1 MNPESTPQHPAK
13 PSPAEVESEQG
24 VPELPERGCGAGG
37 GSPSPAEGRA
47 GRARALGGREGG
59 RRVLACK
66 LVAAEVG
73 AVGVG
78 LRVKAALAGA
88 GAPPTRRRQLGRC
101 PLRSP
106 RVAGGAW
113 RSRSPG
119 GGPGNGRVRV
129 ASAAAPVCYCDS
141 SYFLF
146 GGLGER
152 KKKIQGG
159 GRGVGAAATGESG
172 GPEGPRVARGCRLCP
187 SRPQG
192 CQACEPGERKAGR
205 SEEHTSELQS
215 PD

>member
-1 MNPESTPQHPAK
+1 MNPESTPRHPAK
-13 PSPAEVESEQG
+13 PSPAEVETEQG

-37 GSPSPAEGRA
+37 GSPIPAEGRA
-47 GRARALGGREGG
+47 VTPADALWSGGRGK
-59 RRVLACK
+59 RVLACK

-88 GAPPTRRRQLGRC
+88 WAPPTRRRQLGRC
-101 PLRSP
+101 LLRSP

-113 RSRSPG
+113 RSRTTG

-152 KKKIQGG
+152 KKKKNSGWGQGG
-159 GRGVGAAATGESG
+159 WGGGDRRERRPGGDSG
-172 GPEGPRVARGCRLCP
+172 GQRL
-187 SRPQG
+187 
-192 CQACEPGERKAGR
+192 
-205 SEEHTSELQS
+205 S
-215 PD
+215 PV